1 MRTYGLHVR
10 GAKKGP
16 DSVEYGIHWLQGL
29 DEIMIDDKRCPN
41 AAREFIGYELD
52 RDARG
57 EFKAGYPD
65 HDNHCLTGDTLVSTP
80 DGDFRIDELVGKSGQ
95 VYCYDEQ
102 SKIRKISTFR
112 NVSHDKTECKNIRG
126 YAIRWAHNQG
136 YGRSSD
142 FDGCWMEKTD

>member
-29 DEIMIDDKRCPN
+29 DEIIIDDKRCPN

-65 HDNHCLTGDTLVSTP
+65 HDNHA
-80 DGDFRIDELVGKSGQ
+80 IDAVRYALE
-95 VYCYDEQ
+95 DDM
-102 SKIRKISTFR
+102 R
-112 NVSHDKTECKNIRG
+112 NVRVV
-126 YAIRWAHNQG
+126 
-136 YGRSSD
+136 
-142 FDGCWMEKTD
+142 